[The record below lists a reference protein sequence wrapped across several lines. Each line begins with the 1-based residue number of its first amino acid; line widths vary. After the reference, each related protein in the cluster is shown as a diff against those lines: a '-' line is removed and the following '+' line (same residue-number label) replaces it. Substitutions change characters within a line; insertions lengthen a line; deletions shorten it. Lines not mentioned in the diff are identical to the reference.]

1 MLQMRFSSTF
11 IIVFLFIYSTFPRSY
26 TLRRRLHFRGVICMK
41 IPTHVYNALLGS
53 LFVLNGVASF
63 VIGWKISRHFVD
75 QSAGRTSGD
84 LRTFPALEP
93 TVCSC
98 IQIWLVY
105 SFVWAY
111 RHWPG
116 LAWCH
121 SNEDF
126 LQCFCFVLDQNWSS
140 LQIWTFGEIQPAP
153 QVTTFTN
160 KNMFKIILPNYGRYS
175 VRVSSA
181 ILFWRWM

>member
-1 MLQMRFSSTF
+1 MLQMRFSLTF

-26 TLRRRLHFRGVICMK
+26 TLRRRLHFHGVICMK

-126 LQCFCFVLDQNWSS
+126 WQCFFCSRSKPELPADLNVWRNTTSS
-140 LQIWTFGEIQPAP
+140 SGDYFLPI
-153 QVTTFTN
+153 
-160 KNMFKIILPNYGRYS
+160 KICLK
-175 VRVSSA
+175 
-181 ILFWRWM
+181 

>member
-11 IIVFLFIYSTFPRSY
+11 IIVFVFIYSTFPRSY

-41 IPTHVYNALLGS
+41 IPTHVYNALLCS

-63 VIGWKISRHFVD
+63 VIGWKMSRHFVD
-75 QSAGRTSGD
+75 QSAIRTSGD

-126 LQCFCFVLDQNWSS
+126 SQCFFCSRSKPELPADLNVWRNTTSS
-140 LQIWTFGEIQPAP
+140 SGDYFLH
-153 QVTTFTN
+153 
-160 KNMFKIILPNYGRYS
+160 KNMIKIIT
-175 VRVSSA
+175 
-181 ILFWRWM
+181 